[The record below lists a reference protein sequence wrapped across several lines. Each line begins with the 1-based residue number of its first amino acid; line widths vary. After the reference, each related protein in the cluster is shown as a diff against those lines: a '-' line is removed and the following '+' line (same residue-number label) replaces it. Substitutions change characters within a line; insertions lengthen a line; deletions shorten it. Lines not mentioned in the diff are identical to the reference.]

1 MTLFGTPLS
10 PWHMVLTTLYAAD
23 VVAILLLV
31 AFARFR
37 RMEIA

>member
-1 MTLFGTPLS
+1 MTFGTPLNS
-10 PWHMVLTTLYAAD
+10 WNLVLTTLYAAD

-31 AFARFR
+31 AIARFR

>member
-1 MTLFGTPLS
+1 MTFSTPLKS
-10 PWHMVLTTLYAAD
+10 WILELTTQYAAD

-31 AFARFR
+31 AIARYR